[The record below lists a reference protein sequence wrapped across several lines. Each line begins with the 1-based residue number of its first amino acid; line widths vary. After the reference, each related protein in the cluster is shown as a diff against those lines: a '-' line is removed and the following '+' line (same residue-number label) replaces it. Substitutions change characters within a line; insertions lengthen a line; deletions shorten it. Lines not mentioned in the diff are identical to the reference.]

1 MLMIWEKDENLGVDM
16 MKMVDFSSQEPCFSG
31 SLAKLIECDS
41 LVQGHDLVS
50 IYQL

>member
-1 MLMIWEKDENLGVDM
+1 MLMIWEKDENIGVDM
-16 MKMVDFSSQEPCFSG
+16 MKNGRLFFTGALFSG

-50 IYQL
+50 IYQF